1 MIWQQRGADFR
12 LADATSDV
20 AELPNGIYQLMHNPQ
35 TGLYVTRVSERFEM
49 PTSVYGLETAFKDRV
64 LKTYRESALLSLG
77 VCLTGARGT
86 GKTFTAKLIAE
97 ELRLPV
103 ILVGAFFPE
112 MPTFIASVPQDVCVF
127 IDEFEKLYRSR
138 EEDEMAGLLS
148 LLDGVYKSR
157 HRRVYLLTSNDR
169 FPNINLEDRPGRVR
183 YVKTFAGLSREQ
195 ITEIGRDLLRDQ
207 TRLEELVQIVS
218 GASTSTIDTTI
229 ALIEEANIHDAPISE
244 LVRDFN
250 VRERVTFYELWRRK
264 CEPGGTYGKPEF
276 VGEFRGGLMEYAEHS
291 VGYPFVHGGEQIGTI
306 ESVYSGDVM
315 QIIVDGRYLPKELR
329 ESVGYAEQEHDGYTI
344 VDESPFTLEQRRY
357 VYQIRR
363 LDGYRRAA
371 VLPTWDDAGSAS

>member
-20 AELPNGIYQLMHNPQ
+20 AELPCGIYQLVLNPQ
-35 TGLYVTRVSERFEM
+35 TGLYVTRVSDRFEM
-49 PTSVYGLETAFKDRV
+49 PSSVYGLETAFKNRV
-64 LKTYRESALLSLG
+64 LKTYRESSLLSLG

-97 ELRLPV
+97 ELGLPV
-103 ILVGAFFPE
+103 ILVGAFFAE

-195 ITEIGRDLLRDQ
+195 IAEIARDLLRDQ
-207 TRLEELVQIVS
+207 TQLDELVQVVS

-229 ALIEEANIHDAPISE
+229 ALIEEVNIHDAPVSE
-244 LVRDFN
+244 LVKDFN
-250 VRERVTFYELWRRK
+250 VRERVTFYELRRRK
-264 CEPGGTYGKPEF
+264 CEADGTYGKSEF
-276 VGEFRGGLMEYAEHS
+276 IGEFRGGLQEYGQHS
-291 VGYPFVHGGEQIGTI
+291 VGYPFVHGGEHMGDI
-306 ESVYSGDVM
+306 ESVFSSDVV
-315 QIIVDGRYLPKELR
+315 QVTVTNRYMPKELL
-329 ESVGYAEQEHDGYTI
+329 ESIGYTVQDDEDI
-344 VDESPFTLEQRRY
+344 FAEESPFTPEQRRY

-363 LDGYRRAA
+363 LDGYRRAS
-371 VLPTWDDAGSAS
+371 LPPVWDAAGAS